1 MKSGIYHSIRTGIL
15 AIFTTLSLFITM
27 HDQAHSQEQE
37 LAVNFVA
44 VTDRLHTAGQP
55 DAAHLSSLAGR
66 GYELVVYIAPP
77 TSRGAI
83 ETEGKLVA
91 ATGIAYVNIPVDW
104 QNPQYDDFEL
114 FSGILNQSGRRRVL
128 IHCQVNMRASLFTFL
143 YRVVHEKADPR
154 EAYRFVTKVWEP
166 QEQWLTF
173 AQMVLSRNN
182 IQFEFSNN

>member
-1 MKSGIYHSIRTGIL
+1 MPGRTN
-15 AIFTTLSLFITM
+15 
-27 HDQAHSQEQE
+27 SQEQQ

-44 VTDRLHTAGQP
+44 VTERLHTAGQP
-55 DAAHLSSLAGR
+55 DSAQLSSLADR
-66 GYELVVYIAPP
+66 GYELMINLAPP

-91 ATGIAYVNIPVDW
+91 ETGIAYVNIPVDW
-104 QNPQYDDFEL
+104 QHPQYADFEL

-173 AQMVLSRNN
+173 ARQVLEKNN
-182 IQFEFSNN
+182 IKFKFTDK